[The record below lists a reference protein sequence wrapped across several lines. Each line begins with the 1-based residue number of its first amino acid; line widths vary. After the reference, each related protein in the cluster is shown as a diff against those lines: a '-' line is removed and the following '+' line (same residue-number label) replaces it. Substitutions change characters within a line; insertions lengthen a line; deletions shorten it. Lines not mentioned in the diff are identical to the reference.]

1 MTPSFEEILNT
12 PRAPKCKTCEFIA
25 ALDEP
30 LQTEVRAAV
39 GKAIYS
45 NEVIARGFAKVETEF
60 NSAPKV
66 GSVRQHRASGHA

>member
-30 LQTEVRAAV
+30 LQTEVRTAV

-45 NEVIARGFAKVETEF
+45 NEVIARGLAKIETE
-60 NSAPKV
+60 NNLAPKE
-66 GSVRQHRASGHA
+66 GAVRTHRASGHA